1 MPNNRSI
8 DAGRLNEP
16 VEILALRETEPT
28 VWAYVPAGRAWAAI
42 TLSEGRNL
50 FSQVGVGARDAAV
63 ILRRVPLTLDR
74 VLRWRGGVLWPT
86 SIVPMGRGHLEVHAA
101 VVAVDTVRLR
111 KDETT
116 QAMTFPGVLTEK
128 YARHTQEWPM
138 SVNDLG
144 LVLVVP
150 KPVTLRPGT
159 LVEGRGALWE
169 VLVPHELDP
178 HKNEY
183 EIGRTVDL

>member
-63 ILRRVPLTLDR
+63 VLRRVPLTLDR

-101 VVAVDTVRLR
+101 VVMLDAVVQRSDG
-111 KDETT
+111 TT
-116 QAMTFPGVLTEK
+116 AGQQFPGIFTEK